1 MNLTDEQIDRL
12 VSLARGA
19 AANEADRLYKG
30 NPWGEF
36 RAALAAAR
44 AEPAEPVMWQ
54 YRTHFGNNTA
64 LPGWGPWEE
73 VKPRNPH
80 VDTVADRV
88 AEIRDYI
95 AQGCHYELRPLYAAP
110 QVALA
115 EPWRQA
121 IDDALV
127 AGGQDCL
134 GPEESPAA
142 AVNRLISHEV
152 RVALDPA
159 VSSEAQ
165 ALIERGRAEPAGGR
179 DERGDALRE
188 ALELIAGTDP
198 VDAALDPQRA
208 VRVARAAL
216 AAARS
221 SLAAPPSQQ
230 PQEKP

>member
-1 MNLTDEQIDRL
+1 MNLSKL
-12 VSLARGA
+12 SGV
-19 AANEADRLYKG
+19 
-30 NPWGEF
+30 W
-36 RAALAAAR
+36 
-44 AEPAEPVMWQ
+44 V
-54 YRTHFGNNTA
+54 
-64 LPGWGPWEE
+64 
-73 VKPRNPH
+73 
-80 VDTVADRV
+80 
-88 AEIRDYI
+88 
-95 AQGCHYELRPLYAAP
+95 PLYPGAAP
-110 QVALA
+110 QVARA

-134 GPEESPAA
+134 GPDESPAA

-179 DERGDALRE
+179 DEREDALRE

-216 AAARS
+216 DAARA
-221 SLAAPPSQQ
+221 SLAASQQ
-230 PQEKP
+230 PKDSGVPAGAVALSVAGSSDRSRDVPRVSIWDFPDDYEVN